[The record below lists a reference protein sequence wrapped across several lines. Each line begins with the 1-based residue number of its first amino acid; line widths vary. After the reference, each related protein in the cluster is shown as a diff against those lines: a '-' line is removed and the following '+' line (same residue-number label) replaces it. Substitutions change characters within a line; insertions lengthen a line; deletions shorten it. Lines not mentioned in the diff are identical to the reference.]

1 MARGHGRILT
11 SIWDDAD
18 FLALDEREQRL
29 YLFLISQPNLNHA
42 GLLDLTL
49 RRWSRKARG
58 LTSAEL
64 EKTLQ
69 ALEAARFIVMDDD
82 TEELLI
88 RSFIRNDGVWK
99 QPKVMGAMVS
109 GAMEIS
115 SWRLRSAL
123 LAEMDRIPLDE
134 LSDEPGARGP
144 SIRQQVS
151 EQIET
156 LRKTFGNPPPDPNG
170 RGYGTPSRPPSG
182 TPSDTPSHPL
192 PDVVSMPVREP
203 VATPC
208 ATPSDTPGEAPAEGG
223 PKGSTRGRA
232 ATSRAH
238 SPAPAPAP
246 APYPSPEE
254 SAREPERAAVAVAEA
269 SRPDG
274 RVSLQGLPDDFAL
287 NDGMRVWAQQT
298 YPRVDVDHET
308 QKFVL
313 YFHGEGVRRRNWY
326 AAWQKW
332 MADANQHLIKFGPER
347 GNVITLPSRP
357 STTDVRVQN
366 ALALGRQMQAEHDAA
381 QSTQE
386 AQ

>member
-18 FLALDEREQRL
+18 FLALDPQEQRL

-109 GAMEIS
+109 GALEIS
-115 SWRLRSAL
+115 SWRLRNAL

-151 EQIET
+151 EQIGI
-156 LRKTFGNPPPDPNG
+156 LRKAFGSPPPDPTG
-170 RGYGTPSRPPSG
+170 GGSVTPSG
-182 TPSDTPSHPL
+182 TPSDTPPEE
-192 PDVVSMPVREP
+192 D
-203 VATPC
+203 
-208 ATPSDTPGEAPAEGG
+208 AEER
-223 PKGSTRGRA
+223 PKASTRGRA
-232 ATSRAH
+232 PASRAH

-246 APYPSPEE
+246 APNPSPVKEGGG
-254 SAREPERAAVAVAEA
+254 RGIDH
-269 SRPDG
+269 SRPESTVEHQ
-274 RVSLQGLPDDFAL
+274 RPDDRPAPIDDAGFEL
-287 NDGMRVWAQQT
+287 NDGMRRWAH
-298 YPRVDVDHET
+298 RD
-308 QKFVL
+308 
-313 YFHGEGVRRRNWY
+313 GY
-326 AAWQKW
+326 AALVDIDYETAQFVSHHRAERTHKRSWPDEWQKW
-332 MADANQHLIKFGPER
+332 IRRSAKWASER
-347 GNVITLPSRP
+347 SNNVVLLQPRP
-357 STTDVRVQN
+357 STTDARVQA
-366 ALALGRQMQAEHDAA
+366 ALDLGRQMQAEHDAA
-381 QSTQE
+381 HQE